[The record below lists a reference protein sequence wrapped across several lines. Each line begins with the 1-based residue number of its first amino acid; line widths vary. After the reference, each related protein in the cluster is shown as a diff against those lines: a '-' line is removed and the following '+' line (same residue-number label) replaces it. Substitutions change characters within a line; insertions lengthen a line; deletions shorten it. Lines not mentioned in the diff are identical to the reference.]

1 MHEEDTYQDLASLFA
16 AEDRA
21 LEAKPFVDGVMG
33 DIRRKA
39 LIRRLVIAGGGAA
52 GAVIAAFQLP
62 SLFGDWFTVDD
73 TIVSAVASAQQQVGV
88 LASVNPVWLLA
99 AAVAGLSFA
108 AVATLERA

>member
-1 MHEEDTYQDLASLFA
+1 M
-16 AEDRA
+16 
-21 LEAKPFVDGVMG
+21 
-33 DIRRKA
+33 
-39 LIRRLVIAGGGAA
+39 
-52 GAVIAAFQLP
+52 IAAFQLP